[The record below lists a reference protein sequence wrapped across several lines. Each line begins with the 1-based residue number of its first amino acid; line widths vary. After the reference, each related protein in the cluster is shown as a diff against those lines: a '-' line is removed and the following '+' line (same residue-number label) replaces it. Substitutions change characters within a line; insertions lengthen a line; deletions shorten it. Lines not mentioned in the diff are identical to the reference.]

1 MIFQGVY
8 CKKILKCYYCG
19 VRKKGTQNWIS
30 FSNETC
36 KPKVVACTKNHVACV
51 KARVSDHSTQFLIT
65 GCSEDKFTG
74 CDQSELTPGGAKL
87 ERCQCESN
95 LCNDLKINSSSD
107 FMFFKNIGL
116 DKSDKKF
123 EVHEE
128 GAFIVTEETFNKF
141 DKSLNKYSDHSQ
153 RSYAKTPHQKGRGTS
168 DILIVSVRKQWNN
181 QFITKKLLFYVYIVI
196 FLFFKHY

>member
-1 MIFQGVY
+1 MIFQEVY

-30 FSNETC
+30 FNNETC

-51 KARVSDHSTQFLIT
+51 KARVSDQTTQFLIT

-95 LCNDLKINSSSD
+95 LCNDLKINRSNN
-107 FMFFKNIGL
+107 FMFLNNIGPE
-116 DKSDKKF
+116 KSNKQF
-123 EVHEE
+123 EAHEKE
-128 GAFIVTEETFNKF
+128 ALIVTDETFNKF
-141 DKSLNKYSDHSQ
+141 DQSFNKYSDTSKH
-153 RSYAKTPHQKGRGTS
+153 SYAKIPQIELNSSNNPFTLS
-168 DILIVSVRKQWNN
+168 LI
-181 QFITKKLLFYVYIVI
+181 FIQLLFYGKLYLIN
-196 FLFFKHY
+196 FF